1 MSWRGIPPLAFTP
14 RQDTTGTSKI
24 WVRDLASTTAVAL
37 AGTEGAGFTFWSPDS
52 ASVGFFAGGNLKRV
66 DLGGGA
72 PQTLCP
78 ASFGRGATWSQFN
91 EIVFSPAPDAP
102 LYRVNASGG
111 VPRQL
116 TSFDVRR
123 RDNNHRWPHFL
134 PDGRHFLFMIR
145 TPSSRE
151 SGGDAVYVASVDA
164 PEPKMVLN
172 VSSNVSYTDAGN
184 LLYVRDQTLLAQPFN
199 LRSLQLEGT
208 PVVVSKERMQYHPAG
223 FALFSSSRTGVLA
236 YGSGS
241 RISSI
246 LWVDRQGHAEPAIS
260 ADADYLAPHLSADQK
275 GILYGLPDESTGNQD
290 QWLFDLSRHTS
301 RRLTFNPKDEFAG
314 VLTPDGKQ
322 LVYSSNRSGSPNL
335 YIKAID
341 SPDEKLLLGGLGTSF
356 AESISPDGRT
366 VLFRRLTS
374 GTQNDIVAM
383 PISGGPVTPIV
394 ASPFN
399 DIQPVF
405 SPSGR
410 WIAYTSDESGRF
422 EVYITPYPPNGSR
435 VQISVEGGMQ
445 AAWRGDE
452 KELFYVAPGDQLTSV
467 MMEAKAG
474 ELRPGATRVLAA
486 VTLRPARNDERE
498 YDVTRDGQRFLVNSL
513 SRERRS
519 FPITVVLNWQND
531 LPNK

>member
-1 MSWRGIPPLAFTP
+1 
-14 RQDTTGTSKI
+14 
-24 WVRDLASTTAVAL
+24 
-37 AGTEGAGFTFWSPDS
+37 
-52 ASVGFFAGGNLKRV
+52 
-66 DLGGGA
+66 
-72 PQTLCP
+72 
-78 ASFGRGATWSQFN
+78 
-91 EIVFSPAPDAP
+91 
-102 LYRVNASGG
+102 
-111 VPRQL
+111 
-116 TSFDVRR
+116 
-123 RDNNHRWPHFL
+123 
-134 PDGRHFLFMIR
+134 
-145 TPSSRE
+145 
-151 SGGDAVYVASVDA
+151 
-164 PEPKMVLN
+164 
-172 VSSNVSYTDAGN
+172 
-184 LLYVRDQTLLAQPFN
+184 
-199 LRSLQLEGT
+199 
-208 PVVVSKERMQYHPAG
+208 VVSKERMQYHPAG

-275 GILYGLPDESTGNQD
+275 QILYGLPDESSGNQD

-314 VLTPDGKQ
+314 ALTPDGKQ
-322 LVYSSNRSGSPNL
+322 LVYSSNRSGSPSL
-335 YIKAID
+335 YIKSID
-341 SPDEKLLLGGLGTSF
+341 SPDERLLLGGLGTSF
-356 AESISPDGRT
+356 AESVSPDGQT

-374 GTQNDIVAM
+374 RTQNDIVTI

-399 DIQPVF
+399 EIQPVF

-410 WIAYTSDESGRF
+410 WIAYSSDESGRF
-422 EVYITPYPPNGSR
+422 EVYMTPYPPNGSR

-486 VTLRPARNDERE
+486 LTLRPARNDERE
-498 YDVTRDGQRFLVNSL
+498 YDVTSDGQRFLVNSL

-519 FPITVVLNWQND
+519 FPITVVLNWQDD
-531 LPNK
+531 LPSK